1 MWITRCV
8 AIAALLLAPGLGLW
22 GCSDDTDKPL
32 DLGVTD
38 TSQLPDG
45 PSVDKR
51 IFLDAPP
58 FLDQGPDMAP
68 DMAVAV
74 DAAVDTVPVPDKSCG
89 TGKIACN
96 CIYKGIKLY
105 GKYKIV
111 TFAEDIKIK
120 EVTFAQD
127 LKVEK
132 TNFPNKCGQWKED
145 NTFPDFKVKIVT
157 FAEDIKVKY
166 VTFNPGL

>member
-8 AIAALLLAPGLGLW
+8 AITALLLAPGLGLW

-32 DLGVTD
+32 DLGVND
-38 TSQLPDG
+38 TTQLPDG
-45 PSVDKR
+45 PSVDKKL
-51 IFLDAPP
+51 FLDAPP

-68 DMAVAV
+68 DMAV
-74 DAAVDTVPVPDKSCG
+74 DAALPDAPLPDKSCG

-105 GKYKIV
+105 GKYKEV
-111 TFAEDIKIK
+111 TFGEDIKIK
-120 EVTFAQD
+120 VVSFNQD
-127 LKVEK
+127 LKVELS
-132 TNFPNKCGQWKED
+132 NFPNKCGQWKLD

-166 VTFNPGL
+166 VSFNPGL